1 MDKGCDIT
9 PCSDSTASRSLECRE
24 CIRSSGER
32 DPVVWKRGK
41 STSRDSVDSRELL
54 GTSSVWRRADVIEIL
69 DRGATYHLTR
79 FVPFSFVVLL
89 FSYSFTAS
97 LVCYWCD
104 DLGPFIL
111 VVVDFSLWAPY
122 TCVCRIYSRPTAMH
136 PVQCNWSRTVILL
149 SGDLLPKFKFDK

>member
-69 DRGATYHLTR
+69 DKGGYISSDKIR
-79 FVPFSFVVLL
+79 FISFVVML
-89 FSYSFTAS
+89 FSYLFTARIA
-97 LVCYWCD
+97 CYWRV
-104 DLGPFIL
+104 DLEPF
-111 VVVDFSLWAPY
+111 FW
-122 TCVCRIYSRPTAMH
+122 
-136 PVQCNWSRTVILL
+136 
-149 SGDLLPKFKFDK
+149 